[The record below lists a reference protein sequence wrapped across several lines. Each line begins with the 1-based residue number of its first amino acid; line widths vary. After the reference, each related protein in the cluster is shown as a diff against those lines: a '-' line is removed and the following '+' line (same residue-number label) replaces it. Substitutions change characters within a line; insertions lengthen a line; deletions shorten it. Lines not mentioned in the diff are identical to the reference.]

1 MSLNFNELSL
11 KLENSMSDSSC
22 WSMLQSYFANNK
34 ATEEFSTLV
43 SPFKILLNPK
53 ILSTF

>member
-1 MSLNFNELSL
+1 MT
-11 KLENSMSDSSC
+11 DSSC
-22 WSMLQSYFANNK
+22 WSMLHSCLANDK

-53 ILSTF
+53 ILNAFKQIYSSTGWSG